1 MFVGGTPMAQQES
14 INLVDFVKRFP
25 NDNACRKYL
34 FKMRWPEGFKCP
46 VCGNGEYYLLTK
58 YHLYQCTDCSHQ
70 VSVTAGTVMHKT
82 KVPLLKWFLALF
94 LVATDKRGC
103 SALTIQRHIKVNYK
117 TAWLM
122 LHKMRHAMARQDQQ
136 YLLDGLIQLDEAYFG
151 GPNGKQGRGTEKAVA
166 FVAVST
172 AISEDNQAII
182 PLFAK
187 IKLSDKL
194 SMQTVKDFVVGAI
207 EPGSKITTDY
217 FGIYNSLNDNGFK
230 HDKYLSGSPECNQA
244 LDWAHTIISNAKTF
258 ILGTYHGLAQRYL
271 QAYLDEY
278 CYRLNRRKW
287 VNQLFPR
294 LLNACVSSSTFTLAE
309 LTG

>member
-1 MFVGGTPMAQQES
+1 MFVGGVLMAQQDS
-14 INLVDFVKRFP
+14 ISLIDFIKRFS
-25 NDNACRKYL
+25 NDDACRQYL
-34 FKMRWPEGFKCP
+34 FKIRWPKGFKCP
-46 VCGNGEYYLLTK
+46 ICSNGKFYFLAN
-58 YHLYQCTDCSHQ
+58 YHLYQCTKCNHQ

-82 KVPLLKWFLALF
+82 RVPLLKWFLALF

-103 SALTIQRHIKVNYK
+103 SALTIQRHIEVNYK

-122 LHKMRHAMARQDQQ
+122 LHKIRHAMAEQDKR
-136 YLLDGLIQLDEAYFG
+136 YLLDGIIQLDEAYFG

-172 AISEDNQAII
+172 TISDKQASI

-187 IKLSDKL
+187 IKVSDKL
-194 SMQTVKDFVVGAI
+194 SMKTVKEFVDENI
-207 EPGSKITTDY
+207 DSGSKISTDY
-217 FGIYNSLNDNGFK
+217 FRIYNSLTDNGFE
-230 HDKYLSGSPECNQA
+230 HDKYLSGTSECDQA

-258 ILGTYHGLAQRYL
+258 ILGTYHGLAQCHL

-287 VNQLFPR
+287 LNQLFPR
-294 LLNACVSSSTFTLAE
+294 LLNACSSSSTFTWAE

>member
-1 MFVGGTPMAQQES
+1 MFVGGAPMSQQES
-14 INLVDFVKRFP
+14 INLVDFVNRFP
-25 NDNACRKYL
+25 NDDACRQYL
-34 FKMRWPEGFKCP
+34 FKMRWPERFKCP
-46 VCGNGEYYLLTK
+46 ICSNDKYYLLAK
-58 YHLYQCTDCSHQ
+58 YHLYQCTDCNHQ

-82 KVPLLKWFLALF
+82 KVPLLKWFLALI

-122 LHKMRHAMARQDQQ
+122 LHKIRHAMAQQDKR
-136 YLLDGLIQLDEAYFG
+136 YLLDGIIQLDEAYFG

-172 AISEDNQAII
+172 DISDKQATI

-187 IKLSDKL
+187 IKVSDKL
-194 SMQTVKDFVVGAI
+194 SMKTVKDFVTGAI
-207 EPGSKITTDY
+207 EPGSKIATDC
-217 FGIYNSLNDNGFK
+217 FGIYNSLTDNGFE
-230 HDKYLSGSPECNQA
+230 HEKYLSGSSECNQA

-258 ILGTYHGLAQRYL
+258 ILGTYHGLAQCHL